1 MHMIR
6 KSLICCLLLLALTAV
21 AAAELWEPVVSSP
34 MPVVSIRTQDGG
46 RFLTGPVR
54 ETKLAGAID

>member
-1 MHMIR
+1 
-6 KSLICCLLLLALTAV
+6 
-21 AAAELWEPVVSSP
+21 

-54 ETKLAGAID
+54 ETKLAGAIDYVDAVITVCEDGEIVLDGAQAQVKARGNYTLE